1 MKYALL
7 LGIILVLSSH
17 SAKSQSSVVKC
28 SDYVLNTNRDSLTL
42 TKTTFQVLD
51 LKFISGTQ
59 TISKSKLA
67 KTRVFDSALIL
78 SSLIVIDDALRKK
91 NAEYN

>member
-1 MKYALL
+1 MKYVLL

-17 SAKSQSSVVKC
+17 SARSQSSVVKF

-59 TISKSKLA
+59 SISKSKVA